1 MARVPRTSRKLT
13 LVGQAGAEHA
23 GAVNHV
29 AFAPNGGRLYSCS
42 SSKQVCEWNPSDGKL
57 QRQFSGNKHGVAR
70 LAVDAT
76 SKTLLAASARIR
88 VLSTET
94 GKKLKR
100 LTGHATAVDLL
111 QFTPDSVRSR
121 CAVPAPV
128 PPSARLTSR
137 CFAEMR
143 SFWRV
148 RSVFERVGCFHVH

>member
-1 MARVPRTSRKLT
+1 MELDERRCHAPAGNGTFGVARVPRTSRRLT
-13 LVGQAGAEHA
+13 RVGQAGAEHA

-121 CAVPAPV
+121 
-128 PPSARLTSR
+128 
-137 CFAEMR
+137 
-143 SFWRV
+143 
-148 RSVFERVGCFHVH
+148 